1 MDEPGDQPETA
12 LEAVER
18 AEQRLDT
25 RSRERA
31 SARERARLRKARR
44 ARYRPFLR
52 PLGLAVL
59 GATALVVTVEIA
71 GGDLSGLPGPLA
83 TLIVLV
89 ELFTAPV
96 LAARMWRS
104 EDRLTITAVAVG
116 VFSVELVLIFGV
128 AFALLGLGPD

>member
-18 AEQRLDT
+18 GEQRLDHGGPA
-25 RSRERA
+25 RGRG
-31 SARERARLRKARR
+31 RERARLRRARR

-59 GATALVVTVEIA
+59 GATALVVTVEVA
-71 GGDLSGLPGPLA
+71 GGDLGGLPGPVA

-96 LAARMWRS
+96 LAARMWRT
-104 EDRLTITAVAVG
+104 EDRLTVAAVAV
-116 VFSVELVLIFGV
+116 
-128 AFALLGLGPD
+128 

>member
-18 AEQRLDT
+18 GEQRLDHGGPA
-25 RSRERA
+25 RGRG
-31 SARERARLRKARR
+31 RERARLRKARR

-59 GATALVVTVEIA
+59 GATALVITVEIA
-71 GGDLSGLPGPLA
+71 GADRSALPAPLA

-96 LAARMWRS
+96 LAGRMWRS
-104 EDRLTITAVAVG
+104 EDRLTIAAVAVG

>member
-18 AEQRLDT
+18 AEERLDT

-52 PLGLAVL
+52 PLGLAGV

-71 GGDLSGLPGPLA
+71 GGAPSGPAGPLP
-83 TLIVLV
+83 TLILHA
-89 ELFTAPV
+89 ELSAARV
-96 LAARMWRS
+96 LAGRMWRS
-104 EDRLTITAVAVG
+104 EDRLTIAAVAVG
-116 VFSVELVLIFGV
+116 V
-128 AFALLGLGPD
+128 